1 MNFKKFQLML
11 IICIIGIVTV
21 LSIPANAK
29 SVSRN
34 SHRYSKITKSIPQQ
48 RSGRI
53 ISHTLLSRGLSM
65 VGSRYRYGGT
75 SSRGVDCSGL
85 MKVIYQKEGIAL
97 PHSAR
102 QQYRIGK
109 PISSG
114 KLAPGDLVFFNT
126 RGSVSHVGMY
136 IGNGKF
142 LHAANPR
149 EGVRVDSL
157 NSMYYNKRYIGAR
170 RILHAA

>member
-1 MNFKKFQLML
+1 MNFRKLHLML
-11 IICIIGIVTV
+11 VISIIGIATL

-29 SVSRN
+29 SISRN
-34 SHRYSKITKSIPQQ
+34 SHRYSKTVKSVSQ
-48 RSGRI
+48 RSGRVVPR
-53 ISHTLLSRGLSM
+53 TLLSRGLSM

-157 NSMYYNKRYIGAR
+157 NSIYYNRRYIGAR